1 LVADSHAVRCTAAS
15 PGLLLLLQEE
25 FDERRHYI
33 KPTATGATEGHAL
46 GAQRT
51 MAKAAAASSGRN
63 KHWKMPRFKKN
74 AQSKIV
80 RYMYSRG
87 SGQEAYEQQQHFE
100 EQQVQQVFEQ
110 RDQEGC

>member
-1 LVADSHAVRCTAAS
+1 M
-15 PGLLLLLQEE
+15 PWLLLLHLQEE
-25 FDERRHYI
+25 FDDRRHYI

-46 GAQRT
+46 GAHRT

-63 KHWKMPRFKKN
+63 KHWKMQRFEKN

-80 RYMYSRG
+80 HYMYSKS
-87 SGQEAYEQQQHFE
+87 SGQEACEQQQQQQFE
-100 EQQVQQVFEQ
+100 EQQVKQVSEQ